1 MIHMGLDTVK
11 LDGKYFDIKVKV
23 GEKVKK
29 GDLIARVDFEKI
41 KEEGYP
47 IVTPVLVLNSDSF
60 TEIQAESPK
69 FVTEKDKLLTCKMI
83 GKILR

>member
-1 MIHMGLDTVK
+1 M
-11 LDGKYFDIKVKV
+11 
-23 GEKVKK
+23 
-29 GDLIARVDFEKI
+29 DFEKI

-47 IVTPVLVLNSDSF
+47 IVTPVLVLNSDNF